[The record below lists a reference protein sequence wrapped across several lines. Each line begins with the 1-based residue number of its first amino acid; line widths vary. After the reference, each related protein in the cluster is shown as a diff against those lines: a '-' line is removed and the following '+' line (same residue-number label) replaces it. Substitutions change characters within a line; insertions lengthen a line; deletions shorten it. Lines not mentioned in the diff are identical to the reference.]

1 MCVRICLFVFILKML
16 FLFFSIFAF
25 FYCLVLVLF
34 QSRVSYMI
42 FIFIYTIFVLRG
54 INIIKID
61 PWSRRHVR
69 ICLSVMQS

>member
-61 PWSRRHVR
+61 PWSRRHAT
-69 ICLSVMQS
+69 ISLSVMQS